1 MKHELLK
8 AIQRRT
14 ARVAVGPSALR
25 GAGHKGALDAAR
37 QFLGDVDLRPFGTSD
52 QLQFMIHLDEATLD
66 LKRSLPKG
74 ARHWGLARK
83 ALNLYLRDS
92 LYTVYP
98 REAYGLA
105 KAEELFEV
113 PLDSITGTRLSELAD
128 GRLPRWKTIKGLD
141 PDLSAEFQQFAAE
154 YAAANKIARV
164 HLDAFWWGGR
174 EP

>member
-1 MKHELLK
+1 MKHDFVE

-83 ALNLYLRDS
+83 ALNLFFRDS
-92 LYTVYP
+92 LYTIYLTE
-98 REAYGLA
+98 RYSLA
-105 KAEELFEV
+105 RAEEMFEV
-113 PLDSITGTRLSELAD
+113 PLDSITGKRLSELAA
-128 GRLPRWKTIKGLD
+128 GELPRWRTIKGLTPEISSD
-141 PDLSAEFQQFAAE
+141 FQRFAAE
-154 YAAANKIARV
+154 YAAKKEIARV

-174 EP
+174 EL